1 MIELEPASWVIDHPS
16 TLSSFV
22 FDYVSELIGWIYWVG
37 MATSQSPRI
46 GPDGLVLGSG
56 GRIKEEKRLSG
67 SRFNNTNTLA
77 FCNVL

>member
-1 MIELEPASWVIDHPS
+1 M
-16 TLSSFV
+16 
-22 FDYVSELIGWIYWVG
+22 G

>member
-1 MIELEPASWVIDHPS
+1 MGGHGYLTES
-16 TLSSFV
+16 
-22 FDYVSELIGWIYWVG
+22 
-37 MATSQSPRI
+37 RI
-46 GPDGLVLGSG
+46 GPDGLVLGGG